1 MKRKLKL
8 MLLAGAMMI
17 LPFSAEGAVQIETTQ
32 IGNEDE
38 NICVKIPQIENKDQV
53 EVISNLNDTFRIH
66 VATRLEPF
74 EYDLGTI
81 PGSGKYDFLGAY
93 EIPYNSDHYLS
104 VVQSYYIFSG
114 GAHGNTYYDTGTYDL
129 QTGDLITLDEIFAP
143 QVDYTK
149 ILTQIVREEIK
160 QRGKTDHYIF
170 FERVDPSVQFYLT
183 EEGLV
188 LLYPPYAIA
197 PYVEGTIKFT
207 IPWMKIQSS
216 LNSNFKLQ

>member
-8 MLLAGAMMI
+8 MLLAGAMMM
-17 LPFSAEGAVQIETTQ
+17 LPFSAEGAVEIETSQ
-32 IGNEDE
+32 IGNDQEM
-38 NICVKIPQIENKDQV
+38 IYVKIPQIENKDQV

-66 VATRLEPF
+66 VAARQEPF
-74 EYDLGTI
+74 EYDLGSI
-81 PGSGKYDFLGAY
+81 PNSDRFEFIGDY

-104 VVQSYYIFSG
+104 VVQSYYIYSG
-114 GAHGNTYYDTGTYDL
+114 GAHGNTYYDTGTYNL
-129 QTGDLITLDEIFAP
+129 QTGEKLTLDDIFAP
-143 QVDYTK
+143 QVDYSK

-160 QRGKTDHYIF
+160 NRGKADHYIF
-170 FERVDPSVQFYLT
+170 FERVDPEVQFYLT

-188 LLYPPYAIA
+188 LLYPPYAVA

-216 LNSNFKLQ
+216 LNPDFKLQ